1 MQLLLEALVN
11 IKEEAQLILRTVVLL
26 DQKYGINYISRV
38 LRASDAFG
46 FREKNH
52 RELETYGR
60 MKGKHSE
67 RIRNLINYL
76 LRNHF
81 LQVTNSRYGSIGIS
95 RKGEEFLAYPSEL
108 IVKSSELRT
117 SPYDKKLLLELRQLR
132 ISLSRQEDK
141 APFRIFTDYTLGR
154 IIDDKPKDLQDLK
167 MIPGLGDYKSNRF
180 GPSIISILETV
191 MREKVRDD
199 KDRFLRKVKA
209 SAHQEVKALFESG
222 ASLEEIAQRRSVQE
236 KTVENYLGNLH
247 KAGEID
253 LKPWIEDRLN
263 GEDLEKGSSYFLQ
276 SPESSL
282 KSAYEELGI
291 DYDRLKLCKLYVS
304 RVLVGKDEVRMAS

>member
-1 MQLLLEALVN
+1 MSLLLEALVN
-11 IKEEAQLILRTVVLL
+11 IKEEAHLILKTVVLL
-26 DQKYGINYISRV
+26 EQKYGINYVSRV

-46 FREKNH
+46 FSDEHHK
-52 RELETYGR
+52 ELETYGR

-67 RIRNLINYL
+67 RVRNLINYL

-95 RKGEEFLAYPSEL
+95 RKGEEFLAFPSEL
-108 IVKSSELRT
+108 IVRSSELRT
-117 SPYDKKLLLELRQLR
+117 SLYDKKLLVGLRQLR
-132 ISLSRQEDK
+132 SALARQEEK

-154 IIDDKPKDLQDLK
+154 IIDDKPRDLQELK
-167 MIPGLGDYKSNRF
+167 MIPGLGDYKANRF
-180 GPSIISILETV
+180 GPSIISLLEV
-191 MREKVRDD
+191 IMREKALDD
-199 KDRFLRKVKA
+199 RNRFLRKVKA
-209 SAHQEVKALFESG
+209 SSHQEVKSLFESG
-222 ASLEEIAQRRSVQE
+222 ASLEEIARKRSVQE

-253 LKPWIEDRLN
+253 LKPWIEERLD
-263 GEDLEKGSSYFLQ
+263 GEELEKGSTYFLQ

-282 KSAYEELGI
+282 KNAYEELGI

-304 RVLVGKDEVRMAS
+304 RVLVGRDEVKMAS